1 MTHIE
6 PITRDEFQRAAR
18 WPGAFVMSIFTGA
31 GHPRMVE
38 RGGDGE
44 GNRGQ
49 PTRQH
54 FRDLRRSK
62 RSVAIEDPGSPCP
75 GSPQARPERLP
86 KCRRAGGSR
95 PSRSN
100 VRHPLASG
108 FSGCYA
114 SNHGALK
121 TPHERSP
128 LPSDSRFFCALRFL
142 SGAWLIQYRF
152 VREYVTPSHGGF
164 KAPGAH
170 HWVGVNPVEEV
181 PHHGKNSVTEPP
193 ARPRRSEGIGPRIL
207 SLVG

>member
-31 GHPRMVE
+31 GYPRMVE

-108 FSGCYA
+108 FGGCYA
-114 SNHGALK
+114 SS
-121 TPHERSP
+121 T
-128 LPSDSRFFCALRFL
+128 ALRNAQKAVTAPVRLAVFL
-142 SGAWLIQYRF
+142 CPPVPVGCVANTRPP
-152 VREYVTPSHGGF
+152 RGEYVTPSFCGF
-164 KAPGAH
+164 
-170 HWVGVNPVEEV
+170 
-181 PHHGKNSVTEPP
+181 
-193 ARPRRSEGIGPRIL
+193 
-207 SLVG
+207 